1 MTPEE
6 QLIRLRFATHVVKD
20 DRKVDQVVPVYITPE
35 ERLISVEQNAKKLL
49 DALKTLDNSG
59 IRIDESFAEFT
70 RLHEEAARYVPKDY
84 PEAYRIRATARSIT
98 EHLTENRDMLP
109 VNLHSPSSNG
119 RIYKL
124 TPAQRSVLAERYGM
138 TPTTEV
144 IVSEIDVW
152 PAAPTCVRSI
162 TIKSTEHVPEHRRH
176 ILSACVITDWVN
188 FCRAVETR
196 TANDLVIK
204 ERERLSARLDRLWDR
219 AAKSGVTPTIKPG
232 KILTRWWAAIDAIPV
247 TDDRPQAIRDSL
259 REILLEHGEHDLAK
273 LVKEPAYFIDDE
285 TPRSEKR
292 AAAEQTFKDLLSQ
305 YL

>member
-1 MTPEE
+1 MTHEDQLLLVTKSARDIREALHVLESANLPVSEATVRFRALLE
-6 QLIRLRFATHVVKD
+6 QADTHV
-20 DRKVDQVVPVYITPE
+20 PT
-35 ERLISVEQNAKKLL
+35 
-49 DALKTLDNSG
+49 
-59 IRIDESFAEFT
+59 
-70 RLHEEAARYVPKDY
+70 DY
-84 PEAYRIRATARSIT
+84 PTAFNIRATARPIS
-98 EHLTENRDMLP
+98 EHLTENRDMIP

-119 RIYKL
+119 RIFTL

-144 IVSEIDVW
+144 VVSEIDVW
-152 PAAPTCVRSI
+152 PAAPTCVRSL
-162 TIKSTEHVPEHRRH
+162 TLRSTEHVPEHRRH